1 MNIAILMS
9 TYNGEKYLPMQLDSL
24 VGQTISDS
32 ITVYIRDDGSK
43 DNTVKI
49 IESYKDKI
57 NLVIYKEQN
66 VGPAK
71 SFWNLLS
78 KEIDADYYLFCD
90 QDDIW
95 DPDKT
100 QKLIEKLNEGYSL
113 AACNCR
119 IIDSKGQTKI
129 SKRVIDPPN
138 VSIPRLFVTGFTQ
151 GCSIAF
157 IKEVRSFIIDNN
169 IKCIPMHD
177 IIVILYSLSI
187 GNTGWIDTPLFS
199 YRVHESNVVAKN
211 NSFFKKLKTT
221 IWNWN
226 NSSKN
231 SMSNVAW
238 ELLQKGKE
246 LTAEDKSYLLAAA
259 NYKKSIRNKLFLIN
273 YKGILGMDKKCLRS
287 YKIRIFFNMF

>member
-24 VGQTISDS
+24 ASQTISES

-66 VGPAK
+66 VGPSK
-71 SFWNLLS
+71 SFWNLLN

-90 QDDIW
+90 QDDVW
-95 DPDKT
+95 DIDKT
-100 QKLIEKLNEGYSL
+100 QKLIEKLNEGCSL

-119 IIDSKGQTKI
+119 IIDSNGYIKI
-129 SKRVIDPPN
+129 NKRVTAQPK

-157 IKEVRSFIIDNN
+157 TKEVRDFIIDSN
-169 IKCIPMHD
+169 IKCVPMHD
-177 IIVILYSLSI
+177 IIVILYALSI
-187 GNTGWIDTPLFS
+187 GSIGWIDTPLFS
-199 YRVHESNVVAKN
+199 YRVHENNVVAKN

-221 IWNWN
+221 IWNWD
-226 NSSKN
+226 NSAKN

-238 ELLQKGKE
+238 ELLQKGKR
-246 LTAEDKSYLLAAA
+246 LSDVDSSFLLAMA
-259 NYKKSIRNKLFLIN
+259 NYKKSIKNKIFLIR
-273 YKGILGMDKKCLRS
+273 YKDILGMDKKCLRS
-287 YKIRIFFNMF
+287 YKIRIFFNIF